1 MLWRWEEGGVWPAS
15 LTQFPHLQP
24 SPILAPDILTEDDV
38 YCSCLAKTLCH
49 VPVPV
54 TVGFYAHF
62 GCRLHMMLDK
72 ITGENLLVLGEE
84 RGRETSLWSRCRP
97 STLTAVGRSREAEGS
112 GMIKAARARE
122 AGPWQRTMSAMTH
135 ESPLKTS

>member
-24 SPILAPDILTEDDV
+24 SPTLAPDILTEDDV

-84 RGRETSLWSRCRP
+84 RGRETSLWSLLSSSLPQDPLALRP
-97 STLTAVGRSREAEGS
+97 ACPCPDAQKSVLTRSLPTPTA
-112 GMIKAARARE
+112 
-122 AGPWQRTMSAMTH
+122 SAPH
-135 ESPLKTS
+135 PCSFPH